1 MSGGLRCTPSQKW
14 PAPTPAA
21 TTTAAPESAAGA
33 ATTSRGGT
41 VIDPELD
48 GIVTELRR
56 NAAEYRG
63 EKNAAFW
70 AGYAAGLL
78 RALEIIEEQP

>member
-1 MSGGLRCTPSQKW
+1 M
-14 PAPTPAA
+14 
-21 TTTAAPESAAGA
+21 
-33 ATTSRGGT
+33 
-41 VIDPELD
+41 IDPELD

-63 EKNAAFW
+63 EKNAAWW

-78 RALEIIEEQP
+78 RALEIIEEQL